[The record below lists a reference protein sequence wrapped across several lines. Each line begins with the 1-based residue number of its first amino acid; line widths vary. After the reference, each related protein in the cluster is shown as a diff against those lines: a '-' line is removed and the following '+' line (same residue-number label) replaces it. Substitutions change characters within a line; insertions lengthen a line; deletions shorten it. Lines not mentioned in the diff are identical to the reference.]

1 MSTTYR
7 RRPHRE
13 ATSAGS
19 ARAAGQT
26 GHAGDEIACLD
37 TLAAQMHARRWTA
50 YINTPPRRPAS
61 LFVLGPH
68 DPAEC
73 GDIFAAPDGITGEWW
88 YWFSWAERIGPV
100 HAPEAAAD
108 AIVVAFQRVCLTSV
122 PSSETPL

>member
-7 RRPHRE
+7 RRPYPE

-19 ARAAGQT
+19 PGAACQAGQ
-26 GHAGDEIACLD
+26 AGDEITCLD
-37 TLAAQMHARRWTA
+37 ALPAQMHARSWTA
-50 YINTPPRRPAS
+50 YINAPPRRPAS

-108 AIVVAFQRVCLTSV
+108 AIVMAFQRVGLTAV
-122 PSSETPL
+122 PSSGTSL

>member
-1 MSTTYR
+1 
-7 RRPHRE
+7 
-13 ATSAGS
+13 
-19 ARAAGQT
+19 
-26 GHAGDEIACLD
+26 
-37 TLAAQMHARRWTA
+37 MHARRWTA

-108 AIVVAFQRVCLTSV
+108 AIVMAFQRVRLTPV

>member
-7 RRPHRE
+7 RWPDGE
-13 ATSAGS
+13 AGSAGS
-19 ARAAGQT
+19 AREACHA

-37 TLAAQMHARRWTA
+37 ALASQMHARSWTA

-108 AIVVAFQRVCLTSV
+108 AIVMAFQRVGLTAV
-122 PSSETPL
+122 PSAETSL

>member
-73 GDIFAAPDGITGEWW
+73 GDIFAAADGITGEWW

-108 AIVVAFQRVCLTSV
+108 AIVMAFQRVRLTSV
-122 PSSETPL
+122 PSAETSL

>member
-7 RRPHRE
+7 QPPHRE
-13 ATSAGS
+13 AISAGS
-19 ARAAGQT
+19 AGAADHT
-26 GHAGDEIACLD
+26 GHARDEIACLD
-37 TLAAQMHARRWTA
+37 ALAAQMHARSWTA

-73 GDIFAAPDGITGEWW
+73 GDIFAVRDGITGEWW

-100 HAPEAAAD
+100 HATEAAAD
-108 AIVVAFQRVCLTSV
+108 AIVMAFQRVCLTSV
-122 PSSETPL
+122 PSSDASL

>member
-7 RRPHRE
+7 RWPDGE
-13 ATSAGS
+13 ASSAGS
-19 ARAAGQT
+19 TRAARQP

-37 TLAAQMHARRWTA
+37 ALAPQMHARSWTA

-73 GDIFAAPDGITGEWW
+73 GDIFAAPDGITGDWW

-100 HAPEAAAD
+100 DAPEAAAD
-108 AIVVAFQRVCLTSV
+108 AIVMAFQRVGLTAV
-122 PSSETPL
+122 PSSGTSL